1 MKYLYSMIAIL
12 AISFAS
18 PVFAQNAPPDC
29 NATEAQMKAK
39 PYSKEQGD
47 ICIKEWEQKVKDLQD
62 RLNALNASIGSLNQT
77 LNNENAALQ
86 SGKDEIAAL
95 LGATQR
101 QIEEFGQR
109 LGVLEGKVRSMKG
122 MNDAQLAE
130 KYEEI
135 RSYENDL
142 NKMRGEKIALY
153 PPYFNRITELAREI
167 RSLYRTKPTKD
178 YVVGTWADDRDCLWN
193 IAGKA
198 EIYNDALLWPKVW
211 QANTEIIRNPDVIFP
226 GQRLTLPAAAPKTSD
241 EVKAERAYW
250 KKKRA
255 AAQRAAAAQK
265 ANEEVGTQNSGTLK

>member
-1 MKYLYSMIAIL
+1 MKYIL
-12 AISFAS
+12 SILMLVTFSVTT
-18 PVFAQNAPPDC
+18 PIFAQDAPPDC

-39 PYSKEQGD
+39 PYTRDQGD

-62 RLNALNASIGSLNQT
+62 RLNALNAAIGT
-77 LNNENAALQ
+77 LNTNLSNANTALQ
-86 SGKDEIAAL
+86 SSNDEIAQL
-95 LGATQR
+95 LNATQR

-130 KYEEI
+130 KYEEV
-135 RSYENDL
+135 RALENDL
-142 NKMRGEKIALY
+142 NKMRGEKISLY

-241 EVKAERAYW
+241 EMKAERAYW

-255 AAQRAAAAQK
+255 AAAAAAQR
-265 ANEEVGTQNSGTLK
+265 AVEETNTQNPGTVK

>member
-1 MKYLYSMIAIL
+1 MKYIFSIL
-12 AISFAS
+12 MLVTFSVTTPI
-18 PVFAQNAPPDC
+18 FAQDAPPDC

-39 PYSKEQGD
+39 PYTRDQGD

-62 RLNALNASIGSLNQT
+62 RLNALNTAIGT
-77 LNNENAALQ
+77 LNTNLSNANTALQ
-86 SGKDEIAAL
+86 SSNDEIAQL
-95 LGATQR
+95 LNATQR

-130 KYEEI
+130 KYEEV
-135 RSYENDL
+135 RALENDL
-142 NKMRGEKIALY
+142 NKMRGEKISLY

-178 YVVGTWADDRDCLWN
+178 YIVGTWADDRDCLWN

-241 EVKAERAYW
+241 EMKAERAYW

-255 AAQRAAAAQK
+255 AAAAAAQR
-265 ANEEVGTQNSGTLK
+265 AVEETNVQNPGTVK

>member
-1 MKYLYSMIAIL
+1 MKYMYSIL
-12 AISFAS
+12 VLVALTVATPI
-18 PVFAQNAPPDC
+18 FAQDPPPDC

-39 PYSKEQGD
+39 QYTKEQGD
-47 ICIKEWEQKVKDLQD
+47 ICIKEWEQKVKELQD
-62 RLNALNASIGSLNQT
+62 RLNALNTSIGSLNKNLT
-77 LNNENAALQ
+77 DANASLQ
-86 SGKDEIAAL
+86 SSNDEIAQL
-95 LGATQR
+95 LNATQR

-109 LGVLEGKVRSMKG
+109 LGVLEGKTRSMKG

-130 KYEEI
+130 KYEDV
-135 RSYENDL
+135 RSLENEL
-142 NKMRGEKIALY
+142 NKMRSEKIALY
-153 PPYFNRITELAREI
+153 PSYFNRIIDLARDI

-226 GQRLTLPAAAPKTSD
+226 GQRLTLPVAAAKTSD
-241 EVKAERAYW
+241 EMKAERAYW

-255 AAQRAAAAQK
+255 AAAAAQR
-265 ANEEVGTQNSGTLK
+265 AVEQTNTQNPGTVK

>member
-1 MKYLYSMIAIL
+1 MKYMYSIL
-12 AISFAS
+12 VLVALTVATPI
-18 PVFAQNAPPDC
+18 FAQDPPPDC

-39 PYSKEQGD
+39 QYTKEQGD
-47 ICIKEWEQKVKDLQD
+47 ICIKEWEQKVKELQD
-62 RLNALNASIGSLNQT
+62 RLNALNTSIGT
-77 LNNENAALQ
+77 LNKNLTDANASLQ
-86 SGKDEIAAL
+86 SSNDEIAQL
-95 LGATQR
+95 LNATQR

-109 LGVLEGKVRSMKG
+109 LGVLEGKTRSMKG

-130 KYEEI
+130 KYEDV
-135 RSYENDL
+135 RSLENDL
-142 NKMRGEKIALY
+142 NKMRSEKIALY
-153 PPYFNRITELAREI
+153 PPYFNRIIELARDI

-226 GQRLTLPAAAPKTSD
+226 GQRLTLPVAAAKTSD
-241 EVKAERAYW
+241 EMKAERAYW

-255 AAQRAAAAQK
+255 AAAAAQR
-265 ANEEVGTQNSGTLK
+265 AVEQTNTQNPGTVK